1 MMMVVV
7 VHAVMMMRRGTV
19 MSGMSMSGRSREK
32 CAGSHRHRDCDCDF
46 LVHFTPCLSPLFAV
60 TKV

>member
-7 VHAVMMMRRGTV
+7 VHAVMIMRRGTV
-19 MSGMSMSGRSREK
+19 MPCMSVPMRRCEK

>member
-1 MMMVVV
+1 
-7 VHAVMMMRRGTV
+7 VHAVMMVRRRTV
-19 MSGMSMSGRSREK
+19 MPCMSVPVRRCEK
-32 CAGSHRHRDCDCDF
+32 CAGGNCRCYCDCDF

>member
-19 MSGMSMSGRSREK
+19 MSGMSMSGRSSEK

-46 LVHFTPCLSPLFAV
+46 LVHFTPCLSPL
-60 TKV
+60 